1 LTKHKDDTEFPMQ
14 LPVRVSIVLSSIV
27 AVASVVLAAL
37 RDPALA
43 VAVHVAVPVVLLVD
57 AWILM
62 QMYRLT
68 FRAAIGPVQEEV
80 ELDDQVQQENSQLEL
95 LFLQSRVERHLSM
108 LALLINELD
117 KSAQES
123 VRAMEHASVI
133 AHAAGALIEKGSHNT
148 REASHAI
155 ELLAEFAR
163 GSAATFNDLRAL
175 SESIGPIVETM
186 QSIARQTSL
195 LSVNATIEAAH
206 AREAGKGFAVV
217 ASEVRKLA
225 DRSAEASREIG
236 AIANALSESA
246 SRATQEIEDVI
257 EHAEAGRERAGEVI
271 SSMGEITDMAKIRAE
286 AMSAVRDGISN
297 LFVLT
302 RRLAEHAGSLA

>member
-1 LTKHKDDTEFPMQ
+1 MQ
-14 LPVRVSIVLSSIV
+14 LPVRVSIVLSAIV
-27 AVASVVLAAL
+27 AVASGVQVAL

-43 VAVHVAVPVVLLVD
+43 AALHIGVPVVLLVD
-57 AWILM
+57 AWILLRM
-62 QMYRLT
+62 NRL
-68 FRAAIGPVQEEV
+68 RAGAATAPVQEEV
-80 ELDDQVQQENSQLEL
+80 ELDDRHQQENSQLEL
-95 LFLQSRVERHLSM
+95 QSLQSRVEQHLSV
-108 LALLINELD
+108 LAPLINELD
-117 KSAQES
+117 NSAQAS
-123 VRAMEHASVI
+123 SRAMEHASVI
-133 AHAAGALIEKGSHNT
+133 AQGAGALIEKGSHNT

-155 ELLAEFAR
+155 ERLAEFAR
-163 GSAATFNDLRAL
+163 ASAATFNDLHAL

-246 SRATQEIEDVI
+246 SRATQGIEDVI

-286 AMSAVRDGISN
+286 AMSVVRDGISS
-297 LFVLT
+297 LCALT
-302 RRLAEHAGSLA
+302 RRLAEHAGGLV